1 MRFQGGPT
9 VQPDWSPEIHHAGLP
24 HEPGR
29 PDWIVLSADQLA
41 PVARRWARWRAS
53 QGHAVRVWTVGEV
66 QAGRR
71 LTAQEFLKAVRKRLT
86 SALGTAE
93 PDETVFLLLLGD
105 ARDPDFHP
113 EVRTS
118 EVPTLSWKGEY
129 LTDMPYADL
138 NGDGWP
144 DIAVGRV
151 PVETI
156 EQAQAVLAKT
166 RRYEERPDPGL
177 WRHRILLFASEGYFG
192 ALVDALMERIG
203 LDLLRSIPE
212 SWDILFLH
220 ARKGS
225 VFGLPPGRYTQ
236 VLLREI
242 RRGAF
247 LAVYTGH
254 GYLDALEE
262 LPWGDKPRPILDE
275 KHAALMACGAHC
287 PILVLAACHTGDFG
301 HGTSLAEVILR
312 TPDGPPAVLAATDV
326 SHPYANALLAF
337 KVTRLLTGGHVATV
351 GEAFLE
357 SLLTLGLP
365 DSRPLLRLE
374 HLVDILWSY
383 EDRKEVLDD
392 NRRMY
397 VLLGDP
403 ALKVPRP
410 GRDLLLRA
418 CHLDR
423 RSVTVCGFAAASPRV
438 RVELRWPRFHLAG
451 ATLPAA
457 DADSALR
464 RWEAANDNLL
474 AAQEIPISS
483 GYFATRFALPDGWWD
498 PGLVVRAVTADGAS
512 AAALTLSGPDRPA
525 QSCPSRRQ
533 DASGP

>member
-1 MRFQGGPT
+1 M
-9 VQPDWSPEIHHAGLP
+9 
-24 HEPGR
+24 
-29 PDWIVLSADQLA
+29 LSADHLL
-41 PVARRWARWRAS
+41 PVARDWARWRTS
-53 QGHAVRVWTVGEV
+53 QGHAVRVWTTGEV
-66 QAGRR
+66 LAGRK
-71 LTAQEFLKAVRKRLT
+71 LSASEFLQAVRKRLRET
-86 SALGTAE
+86 LGTAE
-93 PDETVFLLLLGD
+93 PDETVYFLLLGD

-113 EVRTS
+113 EVQPD
-118 EVPTLSWKGEY
+118 EIPTFSWRGEY

-138 NGDGWP
+138 NEDGWP
-144 DIAVGRV
+144 DIVVGRV
-151 PVETI
+151 PVQTA

-212 SWDILFLH
+212 SWEILFLH

-225 VFGLPPGRYTQ
+225 VFGLPPEQYTR

-254 GYLDALEE
+254 GYLDALENVT
-262 LPWGDKPRPILDE
+262 WGDRARSILNQED
-275 KHAALMACGAHC
+275 AARMACGARC
-287 PILVLAACHTGDFG
+287 PILLLAACHTGDFG
-301 HGTSLAEVILR
+301 HGTSLAEVVLR

-326 SHPYANALLAF
+326 SHPYANALLAL
-337 KVTRLLTGGHVATV
+337 KVTRLLTGGHVSTV

-357 SLLTLGLP
+357 SLITLGLP

-374 HLVDILWSY
+374 RLVDLLWSY

-403 ALKVPRP
+403 ALRVPRP
-410 GRDLLLRA
+410 GREILLRA
-418 CHLDR
+418 CRLDR
-423 RSVTVCGFAAASPRV
+423 RSVTACGFAAGSGRI

-451 ATLPAA
+451 ASLPA
-457 DADSALR
+457 DDPESALR
-464 RWEAANDNLL
+464 RWEAANDDLL
-474 AAQEIPISS
+474 AAQEIPTPS
-483 GYFATRFALPDGWWD
+483 GYFAVRFALPDGWWN
-498 PGLVVRAVTADGAS
+498 PGLVIRALTADGAS
-512 AAALTLSGPDRPA
+512 AASLWLCGPGRSAKNCAPEQRDVSGP
-525 QSCPSRRQ
+525 
-533 DASGP
+533 